1 MESSISKLNYALKLS
16 LLDENLNYEKE
27 KSTTQVSDNL
37 LTSSN
42 IPLQDTS
49 EPTKD
54 FQTSK
59 EVHTPIISEEKKI
72 QEPIQGI
79 ET

>member
-1 MESSISKLNYALKLS
+1 MKSSQ
-16 LLDENLNYEKE
+16 LDENLNYDKE
-27 KSTTQVSDNL
+27 ESTFQLSDHL

-42 IPLQDTS
+42 IPFQDTS

-59 EVHTPIISEEKKI
+59 EVHTPIISEEKQI
-72 QEPIQGI
+72 QKPIQGI
-79 ET
+79 EP